1 LLAGADGIAAENQ
14 GISMAIEPATNESPE
29 DFKAHTHDY
38 LEFTRLIKYG
48 AITALVVG
56 FFVLLIL

>member
-1 LLAGADGIAAENQ
+1 
-14 GISMAIEPATNESPE
+14 MAIEPATNESPE
-29 DFKAHTHDY
+29 DFQAHEHDY

-56 FFVLLIL
+56 FFVLLVL